1 MRSSKPVAR
10 GSVGERAREI
20 RSLLTKLAS
29 GATLTPDGE
38 HGFRLTAPAA
48 NSSAVPED
56 IVAAKLVEACLAQDW
71 LERHGERL
79 RLSHVGRAWLRR
91 SAAEGD
97 AFRAQHQVRA
107 SGEREIDGTR
117 RPVLLNEAE
126 SPLGWLKSR
135 KDRNGS
141 PLLTGQQY
149 EAGERLRAD
158 YWFAQMSPRVTANW
172 SALAPSERS
181 RRGAPSSAA
190 DLRDEVIAAKERVMR
205 ALDEVGPEIG
215 GILVDIC
222 CELKGLEEAEKA
234 NGWPQRAGKVVLQI
248 ALTRLARHYG
258 LISDDRKARRE
269 RGGLRHWGSADY
281 RPTLDAWSKDK
292 TASGES

>member
-1 MRSSKPVAR
+1 MRSRGATAKRGGDELVRAAKP
-10 GSVGERAREI
+10 
-20 RSLLTKLAS
+20 LLAKLAS
-29 GATLTPDGE
+29 GGAVRRDGASRFELVRSADGTPVPGE
-38 HGFRLTAPAA
+38 SLPAG
-48 NSSAVPED
+48 
-56 IVAAKLVEACLAQDW
+56 LVEACLAEDW
-71 LERHGERL
+71 LERRGDTL
-79 RLSHVGRAWLRR
+79 VLSHAGRAWLRR
-91 SAAEGD
+91 SLSGGD
-97 AFRAQHQVRA
+97 AFREQHQLRRH
-107 SGEREIDGTR
+107 GEREINGTR
-117 RPVLLNEAE
+117 RTVLVNEAE

-135 KDRNGS
+135 KDRNGR
-141 PLLTGQQY
+141 PLISEPQY

-158 YWFAQMSPRVTANW
+158 YWFAQLGPRVTANW

-205 ALDEVGPEIG
+205 ALKEVGPEVG

-258 LISDDRKARRE
+258 LIGVDGQGRR
-269 RGGLRHWGSADY
+269 RSGGVRHWGSEDY
-281 RPTLDAWSKDK
+281 RPTLEAWRSDQ
-292 TASGES
+292 A

>member
-1 MRSSKPVAR
+1 MRSSKLAAR
-10 GSVGERAREI
+10 ENAGERAREI

-29 GATLTPDGE
+29 GATLTPDRE
-38 HGFRLTAPAA
+38 HGFRLTAGAAHSPAT
-48 NSSAVPED
+48 PED

-71 LERHGERL
+71 LEREGDAL

-91 SAAEGD
+91 SDAEGD

-135 KDRNGS
+135 KDRNGM
-141 PLLTGQQY
+141 PLLTPQQY

-172 SALAPSERS
+172 SAS
-181 RRGAPSSAA
+181 RPLNARAA
-190 DLRDEVIAAKERVMR
+190 
-205 ALDEVGPEIG
+205 
-215 GILVDIC
+215 
-222 CELKGLEEAEKA
+222 
-234 NGWPQRAGKVVLQI
+234 
-248 ALTRLARHYG
+248 
-258 LISDDRKARRE
+258 ARRQAQ
-269 RGGLRHWGSADY
+269 RCATR
-281 RPTLDAWSKDK
+281 
-292 TASGES
+292 

>member
-1 MRSSKPVAR
+1 MKSSKPVAR
-10 GSVGERAREI
+10 GNEGERAREI

-29 GATLTPDGE
+29 GATLTRDGE
-38 HGFRLTAPAA
+38 HGVRLTAPAT

-71 LERHGERL
+71 LEREGDAL

-107 SGEREIDGTR
+107 SGEREIDGT
-117 RPVLLNEAE
+117 PVLLNEAE

-172 SALAPSERS
+172 SALAPSGRS

-205 ALDEVGPEIG
+205 ALDEVGPEVG

-258 LISDDRKARRE
+258 LISDDRKMRRE
-269 RGGLRHWGSADY
+269 RRGLRHWGSADY
-281 RPTLDAWSKDK
+281 RPTLDAWRKDHGI
-292 TASGES
+292 SRES